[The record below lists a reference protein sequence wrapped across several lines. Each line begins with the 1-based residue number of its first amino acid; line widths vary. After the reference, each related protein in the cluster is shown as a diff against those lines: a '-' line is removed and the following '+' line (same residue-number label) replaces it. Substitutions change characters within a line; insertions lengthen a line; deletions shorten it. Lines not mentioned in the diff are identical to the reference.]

1 MSRICQPD
9 FVWNY
14 DRHGEYR
21 HYATLARQG
30 NLKSM
35 QRFLL
40 GISGTRQQVEH
51 SAAYLRSTVY
61 SSIYAHI
68 CQVIIGDGNNDI

>member
-14 DRHGEYR
+14 DRHGEYREYR

-40 GISGTRQQVEH
+40 GISGNETTGGTQRRLLEIH
-51 SAAYLRSTVY
+51 SIFIYIRPYLS
-61 SSIYAHI
+61 
-68 CQVIIGDGNNDI
+68 NNYW